1 MSELKITSPTLGMT
15 GQIDAIIKIN
25 NDDKLKPFELKTGKI
40 KSECHNAQ
48 CIFYV
53 ILLSNLTGVSNISQL

>member
-15 GQIDAIIKIN
+15 GQIDAIIKIK
-25 NDDKLKPFELKTGKI
+25 DDDRLKPFELKTGKT

-53 ILLSNLTGVSNISQL
+53 ILLSNLTGISKISNL